1 MSKIPTAMSQF
12 LLSALVIFITTPA
25 LGRPSLLTGSIV
37 MENELKTA
45 SEIPWTMSL
54 CRAEEQARR
63 EGKMVFWIH
72 MLGDIKG
79 AT

>member
-1 MSKIPTAMSQF
+1 MKRALIAQ
-12 LLSALVIFITTPA
+12 LLSLSLLASIPA
-25 LGRPSLLTGSIV
+25 LGKPVLLTGSV
-37 MENELKTA
+37 ARYNEIKVA
-45 SEIPWTMSL
+45 SEIPWHTSL
-54 CRAEEQARR
+54 YDAEMQARR

>member
-1 MSKIPTAMSQF
+1 MKR
-12 LLSALVIFITTPA
+12 ALVGQL
-25 LGRPSLLTGSIV
+25 LGLSLLVSMPVFGKPLLLTGSVARNNVIK
-37 MENELKTA
+37 LT
-45 SEIPWTMSL
+45 SEVPWYTSL
-54 CRAEEQARR
+54 SDAETQARR